1 MSITQFYLIF
11 YRKEVSVLSVFRSD
25 GNFIYLNIPYCEF
38 YIPMYYFNTSGNFA
52 EDLSDKINVLGFFN
66 VGIFEN
72 GKFKEMK
79 TLNLPTMITIYVYDS
94 ELRDVEMTNGEIM
107 QCKVVKY
114 LKDAKIMQSMIFQ
127 DDTNAKNMLQFITG
141 GKLPKIVPYSKSLE
155 VWRKN
160 QELNE
165 VHFGVSSCYLELIL
179 SVMFRNPNDMSQKFS
194 SIVSKEGVGDYDY
207 ATASIRQICQY
218 NSTFTALT
226 YEDMDSM
233 ITTSLNK
240 SRDKVKERES
250 PVEKIIK
257 F

>member
-1 MSITQFYLIF
+1 MG
-11 YRKEVSVLSVFRSD
+11 VFRSD
-25 GNFIYLNIPYCEF
+25 GSFIYLDIPYCEF
-38 YIPMYYFNTSGNFA
+38 YIPMFYFDSSKRYA
-52 EDLSDKINVLGFFN
+52 EDLSNKINVFGFFN
-66 VGIFEN
+66 VGIFSN
-72 GKFKEMK
+72 GKLKEMK
-79 TLNLPTMITIYVYDS
+79 TLNLPTMIEINVYDS
-94 ELRDVEMTNGEIM
+94 EVRDITMTNGKTTP
-107 QCKVVKY
+107 CKVIKY

-127 DDTNAKNMLQFITG
+127 DDTNAKNMLKMITSG
-141 GKLPKIVPYSKSLE
+141 NLPEIIPYSKCLD

-165 VHFGVSSCYLELIL
+165 VHFGVSSCYLEIIL
-179 SVMFRNPNDMSQKFS
+179 STMFRNPNNLSQKFS
-194 SIVSKEGVGDYDY
+194 AIASNKDVSDYDY

-226 YEDMDSM
+226 FEDMDSM

-240 SRDKVKERES
+240 SREKIPERES